1 MEGFDYQK
9 EVLQRALLPPPRVRP
24 QPELGPIIEP
34 PFRGVARPKTEQP
47 EEWEAFRG
55 LPVRDDFRVLTAELT
70 GRARALAVSEQRV
83 AKMLADKRYITIG
96 ASLRESK
103 EAQIRTEILVVIYNY
118 TDNEVVEVLLNGD
131 NLEVSRVNTARYQ
144 PAPVEEEVERAI
156 RLARDAEGLAKHLT
170 EDLVGMVIQ
179 VTSDDPADPR
189 YNHRLFDVR
198 FGCADERL
206 PRFAAIV
213 DLSTGTVVRTG
224 VVDQH
229 CGGGRHG

>member
-1 MEGFDYQK
+1 MEDFNYQK

-34 PFRGVARPKTEQP
+34 PFRGVARPRIEQP
-47 EEWEAFRG
+47 EEWEPFRG
-55 LPVRDDFRVLTAELT
+55 EPIRDEFPVLTAEMA

-83 AKMLADKRYITIG
+83 AKILADKHYITIG

-103 EAQIRTEILVVIYNY
+103 EADSRAEILVVIYNY
-118 TDNEVVEVLLNGD
+118 TDNEVVEVLLNSD

-144 PAPVEEEVERAI
+144 PAPVEEEIERAI
-156 RLARDAEGLAKHLT
+156 RLARDADGLAKHLT
-170 EDLVGMVIQ
+170 DDMIGMAIQ

-189 YNHRLFDVR
+189 YNHRLFDIR

-206 PRFAAIV
+206 PRFVAIV
-213 DLSTGTVVRTG
+213 DLSTNTVVSTG
-224 VVDQH
+224 AVDQR
-229 CGGGRHG
+229 CGGGHNG